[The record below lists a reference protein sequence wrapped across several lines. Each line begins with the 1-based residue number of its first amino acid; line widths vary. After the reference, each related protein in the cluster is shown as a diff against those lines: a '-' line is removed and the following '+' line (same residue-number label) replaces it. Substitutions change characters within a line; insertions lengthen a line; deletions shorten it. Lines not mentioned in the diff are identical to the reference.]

1 MKVAVLGAGICGL
14 SAARVLVSRGHSVE
28 LFEKFQLFH
37 EQGSSHGATRI
48 VRKAYP
54 DAFFTAIMA
63 EAYPL
68 WHDLEAASNTKLLHE
83 CGLFYFGSQ
92 DSADLHSVSKG
103 LLNLQVPFEIL
114 KANETTDKFPSL
126 RLQSH
131 EMGIWTPEAGWVNAA
146 LALKVTYDLAVAA
159 GLVVHENSSPA
170 PLELATQF
178 DVVLV
183 AAGAWTTKYLNIPV
197 NVSLQTFAYI
207 DAEIPGPV
215 WIEDS
220 YDNPY
225 GFPSDDRGRKI
236 GIHRAG
242 TSTDP
247 DNPSRNPSQEM
258 VEIIRETASRRFGVE
273 NPTVRSSHGCLYTT
287 TRNEDFLVGR
297 FADNVFFTSA
307 CSGHGF
313 KMGPWSGRMLANFG
327 DGSDTPEN
335 HPRFFFNPL
344 AASA

>member
-1 MKVAVLGAGICGL
+1 
-14 SAARVLVSRGHSVE
+14 VE
-28 LFEKFQLFH
+28 LFEQFQLFH

-68 WHDLEAASNTKLLHE
+68 WHDLERASNTKLLHE

-92 DSADLHSVSKG
+92 DSADLQSVSRG
-103 LLNLQVPFEIL
+103 LSELQVPYQIL
-114 KANETTDKFPSL
+114 KSGETADKFPAL
-126 RLQSH
+126 KLNPD

-146 LALKVTYDLAVAA
+146 LALKVTYELAVSA
-159 GLVVHENSSPA
+159 GLIVHENSAPD
-170 PLELATQF
+170 PLELAKSF

-183 AAGAWTTKYLNIPV
+183 AAGAWTTKYLSIPV

-207 DAEIPGPV
+207 DAQIAGPV

-225 GFPSDDRGRKI
+225 GFPSDDRGLKI

-242 TSTDP
+242 ATTDP
-247 DNPSRNPSQEM
+247 DNPSRTPAPEM
-258 VEIIRETASRRFGVE
+258 VELIRQTASRRFGVE
-273 NPTVRSSHGCLYTT
+273 NPTVRSSQGCLYTT
-287 TRNEDFLVGR
+287 TKNEDFLVGR
-297 FADNVFFTSA
+297 LADNVFFTSA

-327 DGSDTPEN
+327 DGSDSPEN
-335 HPRFFFNPL
+335 HPRFFFKPT
-344 AASA
+344 AASH